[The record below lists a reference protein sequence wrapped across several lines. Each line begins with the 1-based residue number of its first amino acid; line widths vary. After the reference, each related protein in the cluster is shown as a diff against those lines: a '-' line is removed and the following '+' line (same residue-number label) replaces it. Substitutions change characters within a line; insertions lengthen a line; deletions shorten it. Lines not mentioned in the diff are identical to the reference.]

1 MISSRSHINVEFK
14 SCQIKFEYLPSS
26 QLQSVVWYSFDI
38 WKYFVCHFALKD
50 YICVMLGFV
59 SAYLHMMK
67 DCMKYKTK
75 LKNLWKWF
83 DKYKK
88 KSKHARVRSVPSRH
102 ICKFICGFGW
112 NKVKAGDHSFRVL
125 LWFLAALTLH
135 EMNLRMNQVRLCP
148 SPRALL
154 CLYHPPQWSPHC
166 PRLRKC

>member
-1 MISSRSHINVEFK
+1 MLSLSPVKLNLNIYPHLNFNQLSDTVLIFGNTLCAILPWKIIFVWCWGLLVRTYTWWKIVWNTKPNLKISG
-14 SCQIKFEYLPSS
+14 
-26 QLQSVVWYSFDI
+26 SV
-38 WKYFVCHFALKD
+38 
-50 YICVMLGFV
+50 G
-59 SAYLHMMK
+59 
-67 DCMKYKTK
+67 T
-75 LKNLWKWF
+75 NTR
-83 DKYKK
+83 
-88 KSKHARVRSVPSRH
+88 KSKHARVRSVPSGH

>member
-1 MISSRSHINVEFK
+1 MLSLSPVKLNLNIYPHLNFNQLSDTVLIFGNTL
-14 SCQIKFEYLPSS
+14 CAILP
-26 QLQSVVWYSFDI
+26 
-38 WKYFVCHFALKD
+38 WKII
-50 YICVMLGFV
+50 ICVMLGFV

-83 DKYKK
+83 EKYKK
-88 KSKHARVRSVPSRH
+88 KSKHARVRSVPSGH

-135 EMNLRMNQVRLCP
+135 EMNLEMNQIRICP